1 MANDKDLEKL
11 LRHFFVLQK
20 VSHIII
26 NPNKRDR
33 FGDILKAIDYAQ
45 DKSWVVLDEEI
56 PKMLDDPSLKDMV
69 AYKLTVEGKEY
80 FGLYSE
86 VN

>member
-1 MANDKDLEKL
+1 MTNDKDLERL
-11 LRHFFVLQK
+11 LRNIFVRQK
-20 VSHIII
+20 VSHVVI

-33 FGDILKAIDYAQ
+33 FGDLLKAIDYAQ
-45 DKSWVVLDEEI
+45 DKNWIVLDEEI
-56 PKMLDDPSLKDMV
+56 PKLLTDPNLKDMV
-69 AYKLTVEGKEY
+69 GYKLTAKGKEY

>member
-1 MANDKDLEKL
+1 MTNDKDLERL
-11 LRHFFVLQK
+11 LRNIFVRQK
-20 VSHIII
+20 VSHIVI

-56 PKMLDDPSLKDMV
+56 PLKLKDSNLKDMV